1 MITDLLEVNMTKDQI
16 EEYLS
21 VKVQGRDETR
31 KVILQFWKQYR
42 GQVLRYGEVFMT
54 PYRLC
59 FNAPAKGV
67 LFVFETFIAIYFI
80 SDVTIAFLSLFY
92 FNREC
97 GCVCALVCV

>member
-1 MITDLLEVNMTKDQI
+1 MFLRILTEIRPIAYT
-16 EEYLS
+16 S
-21 VKVQGRDETR
+21 
-31 KVILQFWKQYR
+31 ILQFWKQYR

-80 SDVTIAFLSLFY
+80 SDVTIAFY